1 MLSFQQHLN
10 LFQKLRILR
19 KSLKGFHLKRQVVL
33 RGKER
38 QTMDSENPIDDLKK
52 LVPFRQGPDDSQE
65 ESELRTSLL
74 ESIVS
79 TDMNRS
85 LRERI
90 RRSLAGVPL
99 WRRPR
104 LVVPSFAAMTI
115 MSVLIISTTTS
126 PSALAQVNEATENSV
141 NANSGVSTT
150 FFEIVDPETKEVK
163 YSEETVFIYEEEAAK
178 VGFEIPERPIIR
190 QVFVSETMDQAE
202 ETPVS
207 MRQCPHKAPSFVGYI

>member
-1 MLSFQQHLN
+1 
-10 LFQKLRILR
+10 
-19 KSLKGFHLKRQVVL
+19 
-33 RGKER
+33 
-38 QTMDSENPIDDLKK
+38 MDSENPIDDLKK

-115 MSVLIISTTTS
+115 MSVLIISTPTS
-126 PSALAQVNEATENSV
+126 PSA
-141 NANSGVSTT
+141 
-150 FFEIVDPETKEVK
+150 
-163 YSEETVFIYEEEAAK
+163 
-178 VGFEIPERPIIR
+178 
-190 QVFVSETMDQAE
+190 
-202 ETPVS
+202 
-207 MRQCPHKAPSFVGYI
+207 